1 MNMTEQEFQ
10 RIYRYVK
17 LHYGIDM
24 SKKKE
29 IMTGR
34 LENYVMA
41 HGYTSY
47 DAFMNALEI
56 DPTGQLEKR
65 LLGMLTTNHTFFMR
79 EFEHM
84 EFLSRVVLPE
94 LSKKL
99 SNQANRMQ
107 ELLAKYHLG
116 EIVPHDTTNS
126 SCAESNTEV
135 PYIHLDDGFGKY

>member
-56 DPTGQLEKR
+56 EQK
-65 LLGMLTTNHTFFMR
+65 
-79 EFEHM
+79 
-84 EFLSRVVLPE
+84 
-94 LSKKL
+94 
-99 SNQANRMQ
+99 
-107 ELLAKYHLG
+107 
-116 EIVPHDTTNS
+116 IW
-126 SCAESNTEV
+126 
-135 PYIHLDDGFGKY
+135 GFGARQLRVGKNHICWQC

>member
-94 LSKKL
+94 LSK
-99 SNQANRMQ
+99 
-107 ELLAKYHLG
+107 
-116 EIVPHDTTNS
+116 
-126 SCAESNTEV
+126 
-135 PYIHLDDGFGKY
+135 